1 MHSKLHCEMHGRVH
15 SKVHSKIYSECTPEC
30 TAENRPTLILSHRPH
45 RIRAKSEKSSV
56 FTLLDAASL
65 ASTTPLDLSD
75 AAAAPDYV
83 AVSFY
88 KIFGFPNVGGLIVRK
103 DSAWPLY
110 DRRYFGGG
118 TVDMVV
124 NEGQGWRAIK
134 ASQIP
139 ERLEDGT
146 VPFSSVFVLG
156 LAIAVHHD
164 LYGPRPME
172 AISEHTTRL
181 ACELV
186 DELRAL
192 KYDNGNPVVR
202 IYRAGNVGCRSPAT
216 QGPIVALNVLRA
228 DGTYI
233 GYRDVEDA
241 ANERNIYVRSG
252 SLCNP
257 GGTSSNLE
265 WSPDEMRRAY
275 EISGH
280 SCSEPIQVL
289 DGRPTGVV
297 RVSLGAMST
306 EADIDTFA
314 AFVRELASF
323 ECNAMSQVPAQRV
336 ESWIKG
342 LPAVGVHV

>member
-1 MHSKLHCEMHGRVH
+1 MLTFPRR
-15 SKVHSKIYSECTPEC
+15 
-30 TAENRPTLILSHRPH
+30 AH
-45 RIRAKSEKSSV
+45 RIRSKSEKSSV

-88 KIFGFPNVGGLIVRK
+88 KIFGFPNIGGLIVRK

-110 DRRYFGGG
+110 NRRYFGGG

-124 NEGQGWRAIK
+124 NKGPGWHAVK

-146 VPFSSVFVLG
+146 VPFLSISALG

-164 LYGPRPME
+164 LYGPNLE

-181 ACELV
+181 AREL
-186 DELRAL
+186 DNRLTAL
-192 KYDNGNPVVR
+192 KYDNGFPVVR
-202 IYRAGNVGCRSPAT
+202 IYRSGDAGCWNPAR
-216 QGPIVALNVLRA
+216 QGPVIALNVLRA
-228 DGTYI
+228 DGTCI

-241 ANERNIYVRSG
+241 ADGRDIHVRSG

-265 WSPDEMRRAY
+265 WSPDDMRRAY
-275 EISGH
+275 ETSGH
-280 SCSEPIQVL
+280 RCSEPIQIL
-289 DGRPTGVV
+289 DGRPTGMV
-297 RVSLGAMST
+297 RVSLGAMNT
-306 EADIDTFA
+306 GVDVDTFV
-314 AFVRELASF
+314 AFVAGLAEM
-323 ECNAMSQVPAQRV
+323 ECNAFPQLAPERV
-336 ESWIKG
+336 ESWIDG
-342 LPAVGVHV
+342 VTAVSAQG